1 MQNSLVVKEEDRAR
15 VKLQS
20 ILVFWIAN
28 EFIERSV
35 GLVNQWGIIL
45 ILSKK
50 KKKKKTVVARTH
62 NAYLVEGLHLLLCKV
77 AEGRTIVI
85 VVADHLE
92 FRTRAG
98 LDKRF
103 PYKDGHGQERPN
115 VDFFFLKR
123 AR

>member
-1 MQNSLVVKEEDRAR
+1 MAGERCATMQNSLVVKEEDRAR

-50 KKKKKTVVARTH
+50 KKKKK
-62 NAYLVEGLHLLLCKV
+62 K
-77 AEGRTIVI
+77 
-85 VVADHLE
+85 
-92 FRTRAG
+92 
-98 LDKRF
+98 K
-103 PYKDGHGQERPN
+103 Q
-115 VDFFFLKR
+115 
-123 AR
+123 